1 MRFLSRNMTA
11 WANGPALSE
20 VERVA
25 HPTLSFTFTLF
36 YRQFIDCGKDTKCH
50 ILGSVRIHGF
60 ASLRKNSKKRYICSF
75 DSAVGA

>member
-1 MRFLSRNMTA
+1 MRFLPRNMTA

-36 YRQFIDCGKDTKCH
+36 YGQFSDCGKDTKCH
-50 ILGSVRIHGF
+50 ILDSAHIHGF
-60 ASLRKNSKKRYICSF
+60 APLRKNSKKT
-75 DSAVGA
+75 

>member
-1 MRFLSRNMTA
+1 MRFLPRNATA

-36 YRQFIDCGKDTKCH
+36 YRQFIDCGKDAKYPA
-50 ILGSVRIHGF
+50 RAYQF
-60 ASLRKNSKKRYICSF
+60 ALLRKNSKKT
-75 DSAVGA
+75 